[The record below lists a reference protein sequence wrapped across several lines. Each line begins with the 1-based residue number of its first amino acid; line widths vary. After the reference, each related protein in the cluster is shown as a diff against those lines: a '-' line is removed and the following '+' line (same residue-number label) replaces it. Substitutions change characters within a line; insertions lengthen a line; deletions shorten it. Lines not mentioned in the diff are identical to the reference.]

1 MQDDTLVSTIYE
13 IISYP
18 KNNEKFFSPKI
29 TIEAQYSHQTEIN
42 ALCCK
47 KDVNTYY
54 GSGHTAF
61 MRKDCKNKIFFI
73 SDSNNCEQP
82 HFDDYIENEDACK
95 VLKDGCLL
103 VSIGTELSSSMGGCM
118 FNAFYNSI
126 FFTKNNYLFS
136 NSLAN
141 FIKDK
146 KQNIPTLSI
155 YKKNF
160 QRECIQLLIEKMVF
174 FI

>member
-1 MQDDTLVSTIYE
+1 
-13 IISYP
+13 
-18 KNNEKFFSPKI
+18 
-29 TIEAQYSHQTEIN
+29 
-42 ALCCK
+42 
-47 KDVNTYY
+47 
-54 GSGHTAF
+54 

-73 SDSNNCEQP
+73 SDSNNWEQP
-82 HFDDYIENEDACK
+82 HFDDYIENKDACN

-136 NSLAN
+136 NSLAK

-146 KQNIPTLSI
+146 KTKHTNIIIFTRKISKENVSS
-155 YKKNF
+155 Y
-160 QRECIQLLIEKMVF
+160 
-174 FI
+174 